1 MKEKTKKRI
10 VSASVESVFIGEEP
24 KWDNPRTTLISALNW
39 YANQSGPKESKKYT
53 LDHIKK
59 EKYSK
64 SIIEKVSSIDEV
76 MFSNIGFVC
85 RILDRGAEIDKK
97 EWVKEKIHS
106 LIKTVEAPAKVSEFA
121 KKAPTTTIQDR
132 IFEQS
137 SIYIA
142 DIDGYVDD
150 FIKTRKVPEFNPY
163 DWMISNLVKSIHAKQ
178 IQTHFSSMLDE
189 LKLAYD
195 KKDEDLVEGYSSYKK
210 TELKNFIKFLQS
222 IVDDCS
228 KIIDNSKL
236 VKKPRKK
243 KVVSVDKKVAKVQ
256 YKKED
261 VEYKLASISP
271 TEIIGA
277 TQLWVFNTKYKRL
290 GLYKSVDES
299 GFSIKGTTIEGF
311 DTVLSVQ
318 KTLRKP
324 LDTLN
329 DFKKAKKPEL
339 KKFLNNI
346 TCKESTLNGRLN
358 SDTIL
363 LKVIK

>member
-1 MKEKTKKRI
+1 MREKPKKRI
-10 VSASVESVFIGEEP
+10 VSASIESVFIGEEP

-39 YANQSGPKESKKYT
+39 YANQNGPKESKKYT
-53 LDHIKK
+53 LDHLKK

-64 SIIEKVSSIDEV
+64 TILEKVSSIDEI

-85 RILDRGAEIDKK
+85 RIIDRGAEIDKK
-97 EWVKEKIHS
+97 DWIKEKINALLKS
-106 LIKTVEAPAKVSEFA
+106 AEAPVKISEFA
-121 KKAPTTTIQDR
+121 KNAPTISIQDR
-132 IFEQS
+132 IFDQS
-137 SIYIA
+137 SLYIA
-142 DIDGYVDD
+142 EIDGYVDE
-150 FIKTRKVPEFNPY
+150 FIKTKVTPEFNPY
-163 DWMISNLVKSIHAKQ
+163 DWMISNLVKSVHAKQ

-210 TELKNFIKFLQS
+210 IELKNFIKFLQT
-222 IVDDCS
+222 IIDDCT

-236 VKKPRKK
+236 IKAPRKK
-243 KVVSVDKKVAKVQ
+243 KIVPVDKKVSKVQ

-261 VEYKLASISP
+261 IEYKLASISP
-271 TEIIGA
+271 TEIVGA

-290 GLYKSVDES
+290 GLYKSVDDS
-299 GFSIKGTTIEGF
+299 GFSVKGTTIEGF
-311 DTVLSVQ
+311 DSVLSIQ

-324 LDTLN
+324 LESLN

-339 KKFLNNI
+339 KRFLSDI
-346 TCKESTLNGRLN
+346 KCKESPLNGRLN